1 MSIRSLFEIVNTF
14 EVILLLVSPQ
24 THVTTGSNKYRLA
37 EFSIHDGQKGTFS
50 IAAVRV
56 ENKSKLRKL
65 VLCRQTGP
73 PDQFSSQVLSPQ
85 FDDFPLKTAAPPSN
99 DSGLSTPG
107 AQDGI
112 SFVEAPVSPGNA
124 TEVRTVN
131 YPVWSP
137 YFLGSSMYVVVIRV
151 LRKSDQVARLFCVPP
166 YNPSTVCTS
175 MYVGQA

>member
-1 MSIRSLFEIVNTF
+1 MPFGSIFNPRRPKRDFFHRSCQSGKQVQT
-14 EVILLLVSPQ
+14 PQ
-24 THVTTGSNKYRLA
+24 
-37 EFSIHDGQKGTFS
+37 
-50 IAAVRV
+50 
-56 ENKSKLRKL
+56 L

-73 PDQFSSQVLSPQ
+73 PDQFLSQVLSPQ
-85 FDDFPLKTAAPPSN
+85 FDDFPLKPAAPPSN

-137 YFLGSSMYVVVIRV
+137 YFLGSSMYVVIRV
-151 LRKSDQVARLFCVPP
+151 LRKSDQVARLFCVP
-166 YNPSTVCTS
+166 YNPSTVCT